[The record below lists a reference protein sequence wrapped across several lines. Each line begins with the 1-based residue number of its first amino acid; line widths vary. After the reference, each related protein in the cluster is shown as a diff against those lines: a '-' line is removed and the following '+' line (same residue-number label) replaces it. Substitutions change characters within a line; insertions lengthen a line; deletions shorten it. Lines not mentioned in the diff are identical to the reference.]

1 MSRYLVLAFLILSI
15 VGCGQSPE
23 GTNAPPSKTDAGPV
37 AYDKPTEEKS
47 GSTTMRELCDKA
59 GIKIYPG
66 SEAATGVVY
75 KRSDG
80 GAKDEITFS
89 TPDSVEKVAS
99 FFKAEGLDTSVPT
112 APIGQT
118 SKGAQIMVSVKT
130 VNGKSEVTI
139 KSLRYEP
146 KGP

>member
-1 MSRYLVLAFLILSI
+1 MSRYLVLAILILSI
-15 VGCGQSPE
+15 VGCGQSPQ
-23 GTNAPPSKTDAGPV
+23 GTNMPSKMDAGAV
-37 AYDKPTEEKS
+37 TYDKPTEEKS
-47 GSTTMRELCDKA
+47 GTTTMKELCEKA
-59 GIKIYPG
+59 GLKIYPG

-75 KRSDG
+75 KRGDG
-80 GAKDEITFS
+80 GAKDEVTFTTS
-89 TPDSVEKVAS
+89 DSIEKVAS
-99 FFKAEGLDTSVPT
+99 FFKDEGLDTSVPA

-130 VNGKSEVTI
+130 VEGKSEVTI